1 MNEPNKKP
9 SFIDKLVD
17 FVFSDD
23 KRKWL
28 ILIFLLGAILRFIVA
43 RNISALGDEMV
54 HGPHAIGFLHSGLI
68 STILHSSLWFYL
80 TDIFMK
86 VLGVTLFS
94 TRFLSFFYGSLT
106 IIVIYLIAS
115 QIFNK
120 RMALL
125 SSFLLSVSFYT
136 IRYTLAEM
144 DLSALFFLTLAIYF
158 FIDAIQKR
166 KFPILA
172 AVSIGVASLIKTL
185 SLFFVPAFLIAFFI
199 FNKDKEQKIKI
210 KENLKKAFVFG
221 IIILTF
227 FSPIIIHNYLWY
239 KDKGMVDTYVAQY
252 FDIDN
257 VREKYAGQLGYD
269 SGFLTKK
276 FFDGLKTMSKTI
288 FSLDKLIVPLGL
300 LGIIISFSLK
310 QKREY
315 WYFLILFQFFGFMF
329 LLLSNHLPT
338 HYVTMIPLLCLFGGF
353 SINEVISKVHNF
365 DKRKLIFILIIA
377 IIIFQIYQLLPHLSS
392 RSAIAKTRD
401 YAISDMDKNSIVIV
415 DSRIYRGRI
424 AFMFNDFH
432 YIESSLFGEV
442 SNLNQQL
449 PGENIKIKVY
459 FVECARDDC
468 GWGTITSGPLNDSS
482 EQMVEQISSQISAEK
497 IFLGGG
503 GYDEE
508 IGDPYIKIYQ
518 TAVELKPQAIQLI
531 DSTHDWFYYPVNY
544 IPKEEIWD
552 NYEVYGTFDNLLY
565 SFAWLIIIFS
575 IILAF
580 ILPTVM
586 FIRLVKS
593 SN

>member
-1 MNEPNKKP
+1 MSETNFE
-9 SFIDKLVD
+9 
-17 FVFSDD
+17 
-23 KRKWL
+23 
-28 ILIFLLGAILRFIVA
+28 
-43 RNISALGDEMV
+43 
-54 HGPHAIGFLHSGLI
+54 
-68 STILHSSLWFYL
+68 
-80 TDIFMK
+80 
-86 VLGVTLFS
+86 
-94 TRFLSFFYGSLT
+94 
-106 IIVIYLIAS
+106 
-115 QIFNK
+115 
-120 RMALL
+120 
-125 SSFLLSVSFYT
+125 
-136 IRYTLAEM
+136 
-144 DLSALFFLTLAIYF
+144 
-158 FIDAIQKR
+158 
-166 KFPILA
+166 
-172 AVSIGVASLIKTL
+172 
-185 SLFFVPAFLIAFFI
+185 
-199 FNKDKEQKIKI
+199 IKI
-210 KENLKKAFVFG
+210 NVPMIKELVSDKIYRSDASAFREQYVNALSHGCIAYHQEHGYTDDVNVHVEFDYG
-221 IIILTF
+221 LRKVTITD
-227 FSPIIIHNYLWY
+227 N
-239 KDKGMVDTYVAQY
+239 GM
-252 FDIDN
+252 
-257 VREKYAGQLGYD
+257 G
-269 SGFLTKK
+269 
-276 FFDGLKTMSKTI
+276 MSKTI